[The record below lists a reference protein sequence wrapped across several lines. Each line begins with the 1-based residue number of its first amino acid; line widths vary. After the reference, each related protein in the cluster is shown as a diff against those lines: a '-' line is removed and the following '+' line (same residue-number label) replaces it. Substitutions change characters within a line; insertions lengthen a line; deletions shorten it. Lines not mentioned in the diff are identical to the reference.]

1 MERPVFQERYWNESA
16 ELPYGVTAEDFKEAI
31 EETYQIY
38 GDICEYLLGE
48 GHGRIETLI
57 RANNALSD
65 LIGNIATEALADS
78 SDALVH
84 NQKDDGWPDLL
95 PVDHYDD
102 FEVLY
107 GDEGIETKCSKSSG
121 GWNAHN
127 NEEGWFVIF
136 RYDRGD
142 PEEEPENMV
151 PVRFV
156 QILAAELDEDDWEHS
171 GRSEESRRTITS
183 YVQETGMDKL
193 RSNPVYQDPDY
204 ISGRARKKEQYKTN
218 HAGFDPVFAEAH
230 PEYEMEQTELTD
242 M

>member
-1 MERPVFQERYWNESA
+1 MERPAFQERYLNPDA
-16 ELPYGVTAEDFKEAI
+16 KLPYGATPDDFQEAI

-48 GHGRIETLI
+48 DHGRIETII

-65 LIGNIATEALADS
+65 LIGNIATEALADA

-84 NQKDDGWPDLL
+84 NEKDDGWPDLL

-102 FEVLY
+102 NEVLY
-107 GDEGIETKCSKSSG
+107 GDEGIETKCSQSSG

-127 NEEGWFVIF
+127 DEEGWFVIF
-136 RYDRGD
+136 RYERGD
-142 PEEEPENMV
+142 PDDDPADME

-156 QILAAELDEDDWEHS
+156 QILAARLEEDDWEHS
-171 GRSEESRRTITS
+171 GRSEDSRRTITS
-183 YVQETGMDKL
+183 YVQESGMDKL
-193 RSNPVYQDPDY
+193 RSNPVYEHPDY
-204 ISGRARKKEQYKTN
+204 ISGRARKKEQYRRHHTT
-218 HAGFDPVFAEAH
+218 FDPVFAENN
-230 PEYEMEQTELTD
+230 PEYTTKQAELTD